1 MKKIRLNTLTFYHE
15 ELLMKKI
22 ALFVL
27 LILVFGQ
34 TQAQAYEWKLD
45 QAHSNFYFD
54 VKHIFSTIR
63 GQFMEFSG
71 NVVFDPAK
79 LNMSKFDFVI
89 KVDSINTNIGKRD
102 THLRS
107 DDFFSAAKYPEI
119 RFTSS
124 KVTLAGG
131 NKYLVNGRLTIKDVS
146 KDITLEFI
154 YLGEKENPLKPGAM
168 IAGLDARTSIDCLAY
183 NVSDGKFYKMGVV
196 GKDVDILV
204 SLELQRDK

>member
-1 MKKIRLNTLTFYHE
+1 MKKI
-15 ELLMKKI
+15 
-22 ALFVL
+22 VL
-27 LILVFGQ
+27 LAMLILALGQ
-34 TQAQAYEWKLD
+34 TRAQAHEWKLD
-45 QAHSNFYFD
+45 PAHSNFYFD
-54 VKHIFSTIR
+54 IKHIFATIR
-63 GQFMEFSG
+63 GQFTEFSG
-71 NVVFDPAK
+71 NVSFDPAK
-79 LNMSKFDFVI
+79 PNVSKFDFVI

-124 KVTLAGG
+124 KVTPAGG

-146 KDITLEFI
+146 KDITLEFV
-154 YLGEKENPLKPGAM
+154 YLGEKENPLKPGSLV
-168 IAGLDARTSIDCLAY
+168 AGFDARTIIDCLAY

-204 SLELQRDK
+204 SLELLRDK